1 MWEGLLP
8 FRFVFMAGFAVKRIL
23 PSPPQKYDPFS
34 VCGFGNSLLW
44 QYHNHYLE
52 MTSLGKITDLH
63 TGFRDF
69 SVTLSLNYYHLWQ
82 QSHILNTCSISEKKI
97 IYNIFYNGL
106 TFLIR

>member
-1 MWEGLLP
+1 
-8 FRFVFMAGFAVKRIL
+8 
-23 PSPPQKYDPFS
+23 
-34 VCGFGNSLLW
+34 
-44 QYHNHYLE
+44 
-52 MTSLGKITDLH
+52 MTSLEKITELH

-69 SVTLSLNYYHLWQ
+69 SVTLSVNYYDLWQ